1 MSTSINNTP
10 PSTSIPFYR
19 DIRVLRWVFQL
30 AVVAAV
36 LLLLFVLYRNLRMSL
51 DDLGLDLSFEFMTRR
66 AGFRI
71 AEGPPF
77 DADQPVWQ
85 AYFVGLANTVRAVSV
100 GIILTTIVGL
110 VVGIS
115 RLSDNWLV
123 RKVAQIYIEIEQN
136 VPLLVQ
142 LFFYLALVQALPRP
156 RRDEMLIFPA
166 QPIELGFMTIPQLIY
181 LNRRSSAFP
190 GLARQESFFPWLI
203 FVVVGLVIGYG
214 LYRLRINLREREGLP
229 PVGQIWW
236 ALGGLVA
243 VALVGWIALP
253 GAPLALTIP
262 TLEGDG
268 PIVNYSGGWQ
278 LTAGYLALVIGL
290 TLYTGAFVAEVVR
303 AGIQSVSSG
312 QIEAATALGLTRG
325 QRLRLVIMPQA
336 LRVIIPPLIN
346 QYLNLTKNS
355 TLAIAVAYPDVF
367 NVTTTIGNQTGQNIQ
382 IILLLMAT
390 FLVFSL
396 SISFFLNQ
404 YNRRTQIVTR

>member
-1 MSTSINNTP
+1 MSASLNDSQ
-10 PSTSIPFYR
+10 PSSAVPFYR
-19 DIRVLRWVFQL
+19 DIRVLRWIFQL
-30 AVVAAV
+30 AILAAV
-36 LLLLFVLYRNLRMSL
+36 LLLIYVLYSNLRSSL
-51 DDLGLDLSFEFMTRR
+51 EQLGLDLSFEFMTRR

-71 AEGPPF
+71 AEGPAF

-100 GIILTTIVGL
+100 GIVLTTIVGL

-115 RLSDNWLV
+115 RLSNNWLV
-123 RKVAQIYIEIEQN
+123 RRLAQAYIEIEQN

-156 RRDEMLIFPA
+156 RRDEMIIFPA
-166 QPIELGFMTIPQLIY
+166 QPVDVGFVTVPPLIF

-190 GLARQESFFPWLI
+190 GLERQESFLLWLLFI
-203 FVVVGLVIGYG
+203 VVGLVVSYG
-214 LYRLRINLREREGLP
+214 LYRYRIALREREGLLA
-229 PVGQIWW
+229 VGQFWW
-236 ALGGLVA
+236 SVSGLVI
-243 VALVGWIALP
+243 VSFIGWLILP
-253 GAPLALTIP
+253 GAPLELSIP

-268 PIVNYSGGWQ
+268 LIVNYEGGWQ
-278 LTAGYLALVIGL
+278 LSAGYLALVVGL

-325 QRLRLVIMPQA
+325 QRLRLVILPQA

-404 YNRRTQIVTR
+404 YNRRNQIVTR